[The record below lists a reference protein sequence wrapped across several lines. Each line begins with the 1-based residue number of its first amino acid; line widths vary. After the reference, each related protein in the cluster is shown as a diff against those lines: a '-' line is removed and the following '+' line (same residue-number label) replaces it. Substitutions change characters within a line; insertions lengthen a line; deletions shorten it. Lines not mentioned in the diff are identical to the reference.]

1 MIGSCGG
8 LRTENSQWGRGGEL
22 TATVPATGSGL
33 IIVLKLI
40 IDESR
45 LHHSDRP
52 GCTFSVSDFELLCT
66 SLALTNFDTKK
77 FMMFDVVSR

>member
-8 LRTENSQWGRGGEL
+8 LRTENSHWGRGGEL
-22 TATVPATGSGL
+22 TATMPATSSGL

-45 LHHSDRP
+45 LHRSDRP

-66 SLALTNFDTKK
+66 SLALTDFDTKK
-77 FMMFDVVSR
+77 FMMFDAVSR

>member
-22 TATVPATGSGL
+22 TATSSGL

-45 LHHSDRP
+45 LHRSDRP

-66 SLALTNFDTKK
+66 SLALTDFDTKK
-77 FMMFDVVSR
+77 FMMFDAVSR